1 LKADI
6 AGVVLRSKKKV
17 AFVKKILFAKQGC
30 DDNQDNERETSLMIA
45 SHSSWKKGKKEGT
58 ERERGRG

>member
-6 AGVVLRSKKKV
+6 ARVVLRRKKKWHLL
-17 AFVKKILFAKQGC
+17 KKILFAKQGC
-30 DDNQDNERETSLMIA
+30 DDNQDNERETSLLIA